1 MATQATAT
9 ADEDRILRRWTPLI
23 LRAILIVSTVIMV
36 AGIALS
42 MAFAPDYYVGRFD
55 AIRLGRLF
63 GRESMSQLV
72 HGMRQGQP
80 HAVMIIGLY
89 ILDAG
94 AARPRRLYAGTVSQ
108 GARFY
113 LCGSDGL
120 RAGGVDHGRDARA
133 GRVARAKPNHAAY
146 TTCISISSPLR
157 PQNQSRYG

>member
-89 ILDAG
+89 ILTLVPLARVAFTLVLFLKERDFIYV
-94 AARPRRLYAGTVSQ
+94 AATAYVLA
-108 GARFY
+108 A
-113 LCGSDGL
+113 LIM
-120 RAGGVDHGRDARA
+120 GVML
-133 GRVARAKPNHAAY
+133 GRV
-146 TTCISISSPLR
+146 
-157 PQNQSRYG
+157 G

>member
-55 AIRLGRLF
+55 AIRQGRLF

-89 ILDAG
+89 ILTLVPLARVAFTLVLFLKERDFIYV
-94 AARPRRLYAGTVSQ
+94 AATAYVLA
-108 GARFY
+108 A
-113 LCGSDGL
+113 LIM
-120 RAGGVDHGRDARA
+120 GVML
-133 GRVARAKPNHAAY
+133 GRV
-146 TTCISISSPLR
+146 
-157 PQNQSRYG
+157 G